1 MDKAKL
7 LVIDDERGIREGCKR
22 ALTPQG
28 HFVATAENGDEG
40 LQQVR
45 SGSFD
50 LVLLDV
56 MMPGTSGIDMIGMI
70 HQVDAEIVVVIIT
83 GYATVELAVR
93 AIKQGAYDFLTK
105 PFTTDDLLLVVNQG
119 LERRRLSLEAR
130 RLQDIE
136 KEALRLEEEKKRLE
150 ELDRAKA
157 AFMRLVTHELKAPV
171 SAILTY
177 LDLLLNDYVP
187 AEEVK
192 ETLERAQARAK
203 EELDM
208 ISDLLEFGKLKE
220 INPRGRRSRCK
231 WRWRCA
237 GCCGSWMQSRQRK
250 NLRSASMW
258 RRDCRPCAWEP
269 TRRRACGPTC
279 SPTPSSTRR
288 RGAGCRC
295 GLSQEGEMLRGEV
308 QDSGIGIPQAA
319 QAKLFSEFYR
329 APNARELNIPGTGL
343 GLAIVRQII
352 ESAGGKIGVELQEGQ
367 GATFTFTLPAV
378 SGVDR
383 LDYPGACS
391 KTIASSAC
399 SASCRVGV
407 TTVQAGAMLE
417 TRLAHRA
424 AKP

>member
-1 MDKAKL
+1 MDQSNI

-28 HFVATAENGDEG
+28 YAVATAENGDEG
-40 LQQVR
+40 LQTVKA
-45 SGSFD
+45 GNID

-56 MMPGTSGIDMIGMI
+56 MMPGTSGIDLIGLI
-70 HQVDAEIVVVIIT
+70 HQVDAEIVCIIIT

-136 KEALRLEEEKKRLE
+136 KEAKRLEEERQRLE

-157 AFMRLVTHELKAPV
+157 AFMLLVTHEMKAPV

-177 LDLLLNDYVP
+177 IDLLLNGYVP

-192 ETLERAQARAK
+192 ETLERLQARAL

-220 INPRGRRSRCK
+220 ITGVAMPEALQLEAVLEQALRELEAQASAKGLK
-231 WRWRCA
+231 ITVEA
-237 GCCGSWMQSRQRK
+237 GTGLKPVRIAADQAKSVWT
-250 NLRSASMW
+250 NLISNAIKY
-258 RRDCRPCAWEP
+258 
-269 TRRRACGPTC
+269 
-279 SPTPSSTRR
+279 TPEG
-288 RGAGCRC
+288 GAVHIS
-295 GLSQEGEMLRGEV
+295 LV
-308 QDSGIGIPQAA
+308 QQGDLLQGQVADNGIGIPQEA
-319 QAKLFSEFYR
+319 QERLFSEFYR
-329 APNARELNIPGTGL
+329 ARNARELSIPGTGL

-352 ESAGGKIGVELQEGQ
+352 ESVGGKIWVESQEGR
-367 GATFTFTLPAV
+367 GAKFTFTLPVEAV
-378 SGVDR
+378 N
-383 LDYPGACS
+383 
-391 KTIASSAC
+391 
-399 SASCRVGV
+399 
-407 TTVQAGAMLE
+407 
-417 TRLAHRA
+417 
-424 AKP
+424 

>member
-1 MDKAKL
+1 MDKANI

-45 SGSFD
+45 SGGFD

-136 KEALRLEEEKKRLE
+136 KEALRLEEEKKRLVD
-150 ELDRAKA
+150 LDRAKA

-192 ETLERAQARAK
+192 ETLERAQARAR
-203 EELDM
+203 EELEM
-208 ISDLLEFGKLKE
+208 IADLLEFGKLKE
-220 INPRGRRSRCK
+220 IKPKGVPEPLQMEVAL
-231 WRWRCA
+231 RWVLWELDASAAEKEIKVNVDVAEGLPPVRLGA
-237 GCCGSWMQSRQRK
+237 DQAKSVWT
-250 NLRSASMW
+250 NLLSNAIMY
-258 RRDCRPCAWEP
+258 
-269 TRRRACGPTC
+269 
-279 SPTPSSTRR
+279 TPQGGKVQVR
-288 RGAGCRC
+288 
-295 GLSQEGEMLRGEV
+295 LSQASGMLRGEV
-308 QDSGIGIPQAA
+308 EDSGIGIPQAA

-352 ESAGGKIGVELQEGQ
+352 ESTGGEIWVESQEGQ
-367 GATFTFTLPAV
+367 GAKFTFTLPAI
-378 SGVDR
+378 SG
-383 LDYPGACS
+383 
-391 KTIASSAC
+391 
-399 SASCRVGV
+399 
-407 TTVQAGAMLE
+407 
-417 TRLAHRA
+417 
-424 AKP
+424 